1 LELRSSKYEAEGT
14 PALSGPV
21 PDTLKPFL
29 DALAELLADAVLR
42 RHAAGAVARPVS
54 ARQTDAEA
62 GTSADATMA
71 ATSSPITAPD
81 ACVIHDPTLT
91 T

>member
-1 LELRSSKYEAEGT
+1 MRSSKYEAEGT

-29 DALAELLADAVLR
+29 HALAELLADAVLR
-42 RHAAGAVARPVS
+42 EHVAEALARPVS

-62 GTSADATMA
+62 ETSAA
-71 ATSSPITAPD
+71 ATTAATRSSITAPN
-81 ACVIHDPTLT
+81 AMGVIHDPTLT

>member
-1 LELRSSKYEAEGT
+1 MRSSKYEAEGT

-21 PDTLKPFL
+21 PDALKPFL

-42 RHAAGAVARPVS
+42 EHVEALARPVS

-62 GTSADATMA
+62 ATCADATTA
-71 ATSSPITAPD
+71 ATRPSIAAPN
-81 ACVIHDPTLT
+81 AMGAIHDPTLT